1 MSDFYPDPEPSPD
14 PAFRDLDDCPM
25 KPSLIRGGAVAFVLT
40 LFPFSLFICCLPLI
54 LAALVG
60 VFDYT
65 KRYGISLGVP
75 QGMKVGVLCCLVG
88 YGLSILFYVTVWAVF
103 DHQIG
108 METYQSV
115 FRSFLENLP
124 PEIVDDMGDEVTD
137 SIDEMGE
144 LEFHVGMLV
153 QQIFGLI
160 LTSAIGGCIGGL
172 IGSAMFKKGPE
183 AK

>member
-1 MSDFYPDPEPSPD
+1 MSDFFPDPEPSPE

-40 LFPFSLFICCLPLI
+40 LFPFSLLICCLPLI

-60 VFDYT
+60 VYDYT
-65 KRYGISLGVP
+65 KRYGISLSIP
-75 QGMKVGVLCCLVG
+75 QGMKVGVLCGLVG
-88 YGLSILFYVTVWAVF
+88 YGLSTLVYDALWIVF

-108 METYQSV
+108 METYQNV
-115 FRSFLENLP
+115 FRSLLESLP
-124 PEIVDDMGDEVTD
+124 PEVVDEMGEEVTD
-137 SIDEMGE
+137 SIDEMGDQ
-144 LEFHVGMLV
+144 EFHLAVLI

-160 LTSAIGGCIGGL
+160 LTSTIGGCIGGL
-172 IGSAMFKKGPE
+172 VGSAMFKKGPE